1 MSDDPTPEQVHAALA
16 VLAAAEAAR
25 EAHVEPTPVVPAS
38 VVPMAS
44 VSVSAATIT
53 PASPVVV
60 ETPAAV
66 ESPTTSSAPSEPA
79 PAAKPVPSLVEAVD
93 PYLARSVKSSPNG
106 F

>member
-1 MSDDPTPEQVHAALA
+1 MAEHDPTAAE
-16 VLAAAEAAR
+16 VAAAIATLQAFEHAR
-25 EAHVEPTPVVPAS
+25 ETAIAESTQPQ
-38 VVPMAS
+38 
-44 VSVSAATIT
+44 
-53 PASPVVV
+53 
-60 ETPAAV
+60 V

>member
-25 EAHVEPTPVVPAS
+25 ETERATAS
-38 VVPMAS
+38 H
-44 VSVSAATIT
+44 VSVDSE
-53 PASPVVV
+53 P
-60 ETPAAV
+60 V
-66 ESPTTSSAPSEPA
+66 ESPTTSSAPSETA

>member
-16 VLAAAEAAR
+16 ILAAAETAR
-25 EAHVEPTPVVPAS
+25 EKAAETEHVTEQATASHVPVASEP
-38 VVPMAS
+38 
-44 VSVSAATIT
+44 VS
-53 PASPVVV
+53 
-60 ETPAAV
+60 PAAPV
-66 ESPTTSSAPSEPA
+66 ESPTTSSAPSEPV